1 MRIFVKEREG
11 TPVTYEE
18 RLYIAD
24 QIAKL
29 EEYMQDAQA
38 IKKNVASCIN
48 DYGSWDVEIELLC
61 VDRDIYM
68 MKRTLETG
76 RVIII

>member
-1 MRIFVKEREG
+1 MRIFVEEREG
-11 TPVTYEE
+11 TPISYEE

-24 QIAKL
+24 QINKL
-29 EEYMQDAQA
+29 EEYMQDEQA
-38 IKKNVASCIN
+38 IQKTVASCIN

-61 VDRDIYM
+61 VDHDIYM

-76 RVIII
+76 RVIIS

>member
-11 TPVTYEE
+11 TPISYEE
-18 RLYIAD
+18 RLYITNK
-24 QIAKL
+24 IAKL
-29 EEYMQDAQA
+29 EEYKKDEQA
-38 IKKNVASCIN
+38 IQKTIDSCVDILGN
-48 DYGSWDVEIELLC
+48 WDREIELQC
-61 VDRDIYM
+61 VNHDIYM